1 MPVYPSGGTIAQSVG
16 SPGFGPAPAP
26 VFNASASVRFNP
38 ADTPSFGYIPTVAG
52 NRQTFTLSVWVK
64 RSLLGAQQT
73 IFGVNADAN
82 NHLFFEFQANDTLRI
97 ASNTA
102 SSTVIQLI
110 TTQFFRDPSQWYNI
124 VFVFDLLNS
133 TQADRVRLFVNGV
146 RVTAFSTNT
155 LPANITTITTV
166 NASGIQH
173 YIGRYAAA
181 SSFYFGGYFADM
193 NFVDG
198 LALTPSSFTATDANT
213 GQLVPA
219 QYTGAFGINGFYL
232 PLSSAALAVD
242 LGQNPKTTGQDYPYW
257 KNNTLLVDTT
267 NTNGQQNNSF
277 SDSSQFGIGI
287 TRNGNTTQGT
297 VSPFY
302 LGSGTEQANGY
313 YSGVFDG
320 TGDYLTAPNSTFYS
334 FSADFTV
341 QCWVNPSTV
350 TGVMASYWTPGT
362 ATASS
367 WILST
372 SSSFLVFTYGI
383 GSTNANLT
391 ATTGAIPLN
400 AWSHVAVSRSG
411 STLRLFVNGRIV
423 LSTTLSGAL
432 NNVPS
437 NPLNIG
443 RIQDGS
449 GSFKGYISNLQIV
462 TGTALYTANFTVPT
476 TPLTATVN
484 TSLLTCNSSVFSD
497 SSTNDFAI
505 TPVGQAQPVQNNPF
519 GMTAWSGYFDG
530 TGDYLQTPTNAAL
543 SAGTGAFTI
552 ELFAYF
558 NSVPAGGVGAALVG
572 QMIDLSATNG
582 INIYTSS
589 NALRVAIQT
598 YNTAA
603 VTFTTTFTLT
613 AQVWCHIVLVRDA
626 AGVTSA
632 YLNGQRFGTQTYTGN
647 LNSNFFVLGRLAN
660 NINNYYLNGNL
671 SNVRFVK
678 GSAVYDP
685 TQTTITVPTAPLTA
699 ISGTQLL
706 TCQSSTFIDNS
717 PNAFAITVNGDSYTG
732 TLNNPFGSPVN
743 YTTPPPNGY
752 SMYFNGVNENTYVS
766 VPISITFGL
775 TSNHVIEF
783 DYFCDNLAD
792 NSAGSS
798 ISSQVPFTF
807 GSFTTYLNLG
817 IDVNG
822 QIGGNY
828 RADSISNAFTSAN
841 GVIGAQ
847 QWYRIRWQK
856 IGTAMALFVNN
867 VQVTPTVTI
876 TAGALTFTSVAL
888 GRFFYNAGSGFN
900 GWSVGKMANLTI
912 TQNGV
917 PLLDTF
923 RSPYLRDFSS
933 NNYVITLNGVCSTV
947 PLSPTMPTSAYNAVS
962 MGGSAYFDGTGDYLT
977 LANSAFLQL
986 GSNSFTVEG
995 WFYFS
1000 TFVAVDPLYV
1010 LNSAASYAALRLQR
1024 DTASTI
1030 SVYISNNG
1038 SSWANQITNIG
1049 SFAPSTWNHIA
1060 VTREGTTGLIRVY
1073 QNGTLIGSGTNAS
1086 ALHAGTVNY
1095 INAIQSGG
1103 VPGIGY
1109 SKYISGF
1116 RVLIGRNLYPSS
1128 FTPPVAPPTNILLTN
1143 FLANFTAAGIYDSVG
1158 NNPIETV
1165 GNVQVSTAVKK
1176 FGETSMFFDGS
1187 GDYLV
1192 IPTTNAPCQF
1202 GTADFT
1208 IEAWIYSTSIANQQ
1222 MILSNRIA
1230 ATGTTNF
1237 GLQIYQS
1244 KVRMGN
1250 QNVDYLVGAITLSSN
1265 TWYHV
1270 AVSRISGTF
1279 RLFINGVLDVA
1290 SVSAQTMSSNAITVC
1305 GGDGTYSPTSYPFI
1319 GYIQDLRIS
1328 KVGRY
1333 SGAFTP
1339 PAAAFAYN
1347 QYDIGN
1353 QQWTPTNISVTAGID
1368 KDNLVDSP
1376 SDFGTDTGLG
1386 GQVRGN
1392 YATWNPL
1399 KNSTTLSNG
1408 NLSSVNTSTSQW
1420 LGVSGTFGMTSG
1432 QWYWECTPIVGATA
1446 IVGLAN
1452 SSYNTGG
1459 HPGADANSWGYYSAN
1474 GFKYFNNS
1482 GSSYGTSYT
1491 ANDVIGV
1498 AFDADAGTLTFYKN
1512 GVSQGVAFSG
1522 LTSGP
1527 YFPACGVLN
1536 SQNININAGQRAFSY
1551 TAPAGFKC
1559 LVSTNLPTVNGI
1571 GATSSTRA
1579 DDYFNANIW
1588 TGNGTQIP
1596 VGFDPSL
1603 IWYKATNSV
1612 SGAGWV
1618 DQIRGDNYYMQTY
1631 NTLDSTLISG
1641 LLTTNS
1647 TGFVPGSAFASNTYV
1662 GYSWRGADTLSW
1674 SFDGSLERTATMT
1687 IASPCV
1693 VTLASNGFSPGQA
1706 VRFTT
1711 TGALPTGIVAGTT
1724 YYAGNMV
1731 GSTFNLYDTEA
1742 NAITGGATGRVNT
1755 SGSQSGTQTCEHAAR
1770 ISANPTSGFSVTQYI
1785 GVGGTTTV
1793 PHGLGAAPEMCIIKC
1808 ASTTGNWLVLTTALD
1823 GSVDYAYF
1831 NGQQNLANVSAGFAT
1846 LPTSTVVSLGIDP
1859 DANTNGVTYMLYS
1872 YVSIPGFSKF
1882 GVYTGNGAPDGP
1894 MIYTNFSP
1902 EMLILKRV
1910 TGTPIDSWYMLDAPR
1925 SPYNVVSN
1933 FLGVNS
1939 DQAQGTATF
1948 VDFLSNGFKPRVAS
1962 GYANASGAAYLYI
1975 AVASAPFKYSRAY

>member
-320 TGDYLTAPNSTFYS
+320 TGDYLNIPKSSTLNGPG
-334 FSADFTV
+334 DFTFEA
-341 QCWVNPSTV
+341 WIYPN
-350 TGVMASYWTPGT
+350 
-362 ATASS
+362 ATASGTLCGFGANTATGYCGLN
-367 WILST
+367 WRIT
-372 SSSFLVFTYGI
+372 TTTMQAYW
-383 GSTNANLT
+383 STNG
-391 ATTGAIPLN
+391 ATETLVSGGAIQQN
-400 AWSHVAVSRSG
+400 VWQHVAATRSG
-411 STLRLFVNGRIV
+411 STIRLFLNGRQV
-423 LSTTLSGAL
+423 GTGTVSGAL
-432 NNVPS
+432 YTGSVADGA
-437 NPLNIG
+437 LNSYTIG
-443 RIQDGS
+443 SYFS
-449 GSFKGYISNLQIV
+449 GGVAGVFFKGFISNFRYV
-462 TGTALYTANFTVPT
+462 NGTALYTANFTVPT

-530 TGDYLQTPTNAAL
+530 TGDYLTFPELNIPSST
-543 SAGTGAFTI
+543 SFTI
-552 ELFAYF
+552 EFFVSWNAVPSTLSMFISEDGGSASKYLTYNNNGTLQAQMGGSAATTASCPFSLASNVWYHIAFVRNVNTVTIYVNGVAQTMTQATQSGAFLDVGTINYIGRWGGSPEYAF
-558 NSVPAGGVGAALVG
+558 NG
-572 QMIDLSATNG
+572 QMSNFRAVVGTAV
-582 INIYTSS
+582 YTS
-589 NALRVAIQT
+589 N
-598 YNTAA
+598 
-603 VTFTTTFTLT
+603 FT
-613 AQVWCHIVLVRDA
+613 
-626 AGVTSA
+626 
-632 YLNGQRFGTQTYTGN
+632 
-647 LNSNFFVLGRLAN
+647 
-660 NINNYYLNGNL
+660 
-671 SNVRFVK
+671 
-678 GSAVYDP
+678 P
-685 TQTTITVPTAPLTA
+685 PTAPLTA
-699 ISGTQLL
+699 ITNTQLL

-717 PNAFAITVNGDSYTG
+717 PSARAITVNGNSYTG

-752 SMYFNGVNENTYVS
+752 GLYFNGVNENTYVS
-766 VPISITFGL
+766 VAAPISFTT
-775 TSNHVIEF
+775 TSSETIEF
-783 DYFCDNLAD
+783 DYFCDDLAD
-792 NSAGSS
+792 HSAASSVESQTFFQITSGGTTLYVTGS
-798 ISSQVPFTF
+798 
-807 GSFTTYLNLG
+807 
-817 IDVNG
+817 VNTSG
-822 QIGGNY
+822 AIGVGYRNDTVGNT
-828 RADSISNAFTSAN
+828 IVSAN

-847 QWYRIRWQK
+847 QWYRIKWQK
-856 IGTAMALFVNN
+856 TGTTMNLYVNN
-867 VQVTPTVTI
+867 VAVAAPLTI
-876 TAGALTFTSVAL
+876 TAGALSFSTVVL

-900 GWSVGKMANLTI
+900 SWSVGKMANLTI
-912 TQNGV
+912 TQNGRTI
-917 PLLDTF
+917 LDTF

-933 NNYVITLNGVCSTV
+933 NNYTLTLNGVCSIV

-977 LANSAFLQL
+977 LANSGALQL

-995 WFYFS
+995 WFYFGS
-1000 TFVAVDPLYV
+1000 SSVADPLYTI
-1010 LNSAASYAALRLQR
+1010 NASSGGYAAIRLQR

-1038 SSWANQITNIG
+1038 SSWANSITNIG
-1049 SFAPSTWNHIA
+1049 SFAVSTWNHIA

-1073 QNGTLIGSGTNAS
+1073 QNGALIGSATNAS
-1086 ALHAGTVNY
+1086 ALHLGTTNY
-1095 INAIQSGG
+1095 INAVVSAGSPVAG
-1103 VPGIGY
+1103 FV
-1109 SKYISGF
+1109 KFISGF

-1143 FLANFTAAGIYDSVG
+1143 FLANFTAAGIYDATGQNVL
-1158 NNPIETV
+1158 ETV

-1230 ATGTTNF
+1230 ATGSANFDWQIVSSRLLFGTTSTNLLT
-1237 GLQIYQS
+1237 GT
-1244 KVRMGN
+1244 
-1250 QNVDYLVGAITLSSN
+1250 ITLSSN

-1270 AVSRISGTF
+1270 AVSRVSGTARMF
-1279 RLFINGVLDVA
+1279 VNGVLDV
-1290 SVSAQTMSSNAITVC
+1290 STTTSFNLSNNSITHI
-1305 GGDGTYSPTSYPFI
+1305 GTNATYAPTQYPFI

-1353 QQWTPTNISVTAGID
+1353 QQWTPTNISVTAGVD

-1376 SDFGTDTGLG
+1376 SDYGTDTGLG

-1392 YATWNPL
+1392 YCTWNPL

-1408 NLSSVNTSTSQW
+1408 NLSSFNSSTSQW

-1432 QWYWECTPIVGATA
+1432 QWYWECTPIVADLA
-1446 IVGLAN
+1446 VVGLAN
-1452 SSYNTGG
+1452 SFYNTGG
-1459 HPGADANSWGYYSAN
+1459 HPGADANSWGYFSAN

-1482 GSSYGTSYT
+1482 GSAYGATYT
-1491 ANDVIGV
+1491 ANNVIGV

-1536 SQNININAGQRAFSY
+1536 SQNLNINAGQRAFSY

-1559 LVSTNLPTVNGI
+1559 LVSTNLPTPTI
-1571 GATSSTRA
+1571 GATSSTQA
-1579 DDYFNANIW
+1579 SDYFDVSLWTGADTGTTRSISGLQFAPDLWWSKIRSDVYSHQLYDSVRGGGSVKSLSSNDTAAEGAGNSATYGYLSSFDPTGVTFTRGSAGSGANPDGYAYYDQLSSTYVAWAWRANGTGVANTAGTIPSTVSANTTSGCSVVTW
-1588 TGNGTQIP
+1588 TGNGTNGATIGHGLGVAP
-1596 VGFDPSL
+1596 VFTIIKSRSGINNWYVWHQNLSGNNYGLSL
-1603 IWYKATNSV
+1603 NATDAQAIFLFGNLGTKTSTTLQLV
-1612 SGAGWV
+1612 TGSSGA
-1618 DQIRGDNYYMQTY
+1618 DNV
-1631 NTLDSTLISG
+1631 NLNG
-1641 LLTTNS
+1641 R
-1647 TGFVPGSAFASNTYV
+1647 TYV
-1662 GYSWRGADTLSW
+1662 GYFFAP
-1674 SFDGSLERTATMT
+1674 
-1687 IASPCV
+1687 II
-1693 VTLASNGFSPGQA
+1693 GFSA
-1706 VRFTT
+1706 
-1711 TGALPTGIVAGTT
+1711 
-1724 YYAGNMV
+1724 M
-1731 GSTFNLYDTEA
+1731 GS
-1742 NAITGGATGRVNT
+1742 
-1755 SGSQSGTQTCEHAAR
+1755 
-1770 ISANPTSGFSVTQYI
+1770 
-1785 GVGGTTTV
+1785 
-1793 PHGLGAAPEMCIIKC
+1793 
-1808 ASTTGNWLVLTTALD
+1808 
-1823 GSVDYAYF
+1823 
-1831 NGQQNLANVSAGFAT
+1831 
-1846 LPTSTVVSLGIDP
+1846 
-1859 DANTNGVTYMLYS
+1859 
-1872 YVSIPGFSKF
+1872 
-1882 GVYTGNGAPDGP
+1882 YTGNGSADGP
-1894 MIYTNFSP
+1894 MIYTNFRP
-1902 EMLILKRV
+1902 AYVLVKRTNT
-1910 TGTPIDSWYMLDAPR
+1910 TGNWQLFDSARDT
-1925 SPYNVVSN
+1925 YNVVDLRLQPN
-1933 FLGVNS
+1933 LVNAEAS
-1939 DQAQGTATF
+1939 GTTAALLF
-1948 VDFLSNGFKPRVAS
+1948 ADFLSNGFKIR
-1962 GYANASGAAYLYI
+1962 GTDTDWNASGSTYIYIAFAAY
-1975 AVASAPFKYSRAY
+1975 PFKYSRAY

>member
-1 MPVYPSGGTIAQSVG
+1 M
-16 SPGFGPAPAP
+16 
-26 VFNASASVRFNP
+26 
-38 ADTPSFGYIPTVAG
+38 
-52 NRQTFTLSVWVK
+52 
-64 RSLLGAQQT
+64 

-102 SSTVIQLI
+102 ASTVIQLI

-173 YIGRYAAA
+173 YIGRYAA
-181 SSFYFGGYFADM
+181 SSTFYFGGYIADV
-193 NFVDG
+193 NLVDG

-242 LGQNPKTTGQDYPYW
+242 LGQNPKTTNQDYPYW

-320 TGDYLTAPNSTFYS
+320 NGDFINFTQRTIAGSFTCECWFWRGANVTQYHVLFGGPTTATPSTNTQLTVTNTGAVTMVIGGAGAISVAGTAVAQFQWNHIAYVRSGTSCAVFVNGQRVGTGTSSASLTVDRIGTIGGVTAGSYEARGFISNARITDSAVYNPALTSITVPTAPLTAIDPTQLLTCQSSVFSDNSLNNSVITPNGNARPVQDNPFGMTAWSGYFDGTGDYLTAPNSNASYAFA
-334 FSADFTV
+334 ADFTV
-341 QCWVNPSTV
+341 QCWINPQTV
-350 TGVMASYWTPGT
+350 TYTIAAYWTPGA
-362 ATASS
+362 ATSCS
-367 WILST
+367 WVLST
-372 SSSFLVFTYGI
+372 NASFLVFSYGI
-383 GSTNANLT
+383 GGTNASFT

-400 AWSHVAVSRSG
+400 SWTHVAVSRSG
-411 STLRLFVNGRIV
+411 STLRLFVNGQVV

-437 NPLNIG
+437 NPLNIA
-443 RIQDGS
+443 RLQDGT
-449 GSFKGYISNLQIV
+449 GSFNGYLSNLQIV
-462 TGTALYTANFTVPT
+462 NGTALYTANFTP
-476 TPLTATVN
+476 
-484 TSLLTCNSSVFSD
+484 
-497 SSTNDFAI
+497 
-505 TPVGQAQPVQNNPF
+505 
-519 GMTAWSGYFDG
+519 
-530 TGDYLQTPTNAAL
+530 
-543 SAGTGAFTI
+543 
-552 ELFAYF
+552 
-558 NSVPAGGVGAALVG
+558 
-572 QMIDLSATNG
+572 
-582 INIYTSS
+582 
-589 NALRVAIQT
+589 
-598 YNTAA
+598 
-603 VTFTTTFTLT
+603 
-613 AQVWCHIVLVRDA
+613 
-626 AGVTSA
+626 
-632 YLNGQRFGTQTYTGN
+632 
-647 LNSNFFVLGRLAN
+647 
-660 NINNYYLNGNL
+660 
-671 SNVRFVK
+671 
-678 GSAVYDP
+678 
-685 TQTTITVPTAPLTA
+685 PTAPLTA
-699 ISGTQLL
+699 VTNTRLL

-717 PNAFAITVNGDSYTG
+717 TNAFPITVFGNSS
-732 TLNNPFGSPVN
+732 TLTLINPFNSSVN

-752 SMYFNGVNENTYVS
+752 GLYFNGVNENTYVS

-783 DYFCDNLAD
+783 DYFCDDLAD
-792 NSAGSS
+792 HSS
-798 ISSQVPFTF
+798 TSSTASQQLFTF
-807 GSFTTYLNLG
+807 GSFTTYLNVG

-822 QIGGNY
+822 QIAGNY
-828 RADSISNAFTSAN
+828 RADTINNVFSSAN

-856 IGTAMALFVNN
+856 IGTAMSLFVNN
-867 VQVTPTVTI
+867 VQVTSTVTI

-888 GRFFYNAGSGFN
+888 GRFFYNAGSLFN
-900 GWSVGKMANLTI
+900 GWALGKMANLTI

-917 PLLDTF
+917 TLLDTF

-933 NNYVITLNGVCSTV
+933 NNYTITLNGVCSTV
-947 PLSPTMPTSAYNAVS
+947 PLSPTMPTSAYDAVS

-977 LANSAFLQL
+977 LANSGALQL

-1103 VPGIGY
+1103 SPGIGY

-1143 FLANFTAAGIYDSVG
+1143 FLANFTAAGIYDATGQNVL
-1158 NNPIETV
+1158 ETV

-1202 GTADFT
+1202 STFDFT

-1230 ATGTTNF
+1230 ATGSANFDWQIVSSRLLFGTTSTNLLT
-1237 GLQIYQS
+1237 GT
-1244 KVRMGN
+1244 
-1250 QNVDYLVGAITLSSN
+1250 ITLSSN

-1270 AVSRISGTF
+1270 AVSRVSGTARMF
-1279 RLFINGVLDVA
+1279 VNGVLDV
-1290 SVSAQTMSSNAITVC
+1290 STTTSFNLSNNSITHI
-1305 GGDGTYSPTSYPFI
+1305 GTNATYAPTQYPFI

-1353 QQWTPTNISVTAGID
+1353 QQWTPTNISVTAGVGQ
-1368 KDNLVDSP
+1368 DNLVDSP
-1376 SDFGTDTGLG
+1376 SDYGTDTGLG

-1392 YATWNPL
+1392 YATLSPL
-1399 KNSTTLSNG
+1399 SGDTNAVLSNG
-1408 NLSSVNTSTSQW
+1408 NLTVTGGTASGNSRY
-1420 LGVSGTFGMTSG
+1420 GTFGVSSG
-1432 QWYWECTPIVGATA
+1432 KWYWDYTMTIIGVNGQMAGVTTDITQTTGLTGVKGYYFNGNKYDGATPSA
-1446 IVGLAN
+1446 
-1452 SSYNTGG
+1452 Y
-1459 HPGADANSWGYYSAN
+1459 GAT
-1474 GFKYFNNS
+1474 F
-1482 GSSYGTSYT
+1482 TT
-1491 ANDVIGV
+1491 NDVIGV
-1498 AFDADAGTLTFYKN
+1498 ALDMDAGTITFYKN

-1522 LTSGP
+1522 LTGT
-1527 YFPACGVLN
+1527 YFPLARISAGIQGDFN
-1536 SQNININAGQRAFSY
+1536 FGQRAFQSWNGSAY
-1551 TAPAGFKC
+1551 VANTAPAGFKC

-1571 GATSSTRA
+1571 GATSSTQA
-1579 DDYFNANIW
+1579 SDYFNPILYTGTGASLGVTGVGFQPDLVWVKGRSGATDHGWYDAVRGVQKQLESNTTDAETTQTTGLTAFGSDGFTVGSLAQLNTSAATYVAWNWKANGAGVANTDGTTPSTVSANTTNGCSIVTY
-1588 TGNGTQIP
+1588 TGTGANATVGHGLGVAPSFITVKQRNGTWSWMTYHVSLPTNAYVLLNDTAAQATSRP
-1596 VGFDPSL
+1596 DVYNGAPSSTV
-1603 IWYKATNSV
+1603 INIGNNATING
-1612 SGAGWV
+1612 SG
-1618 DQIRGDNYYMQTY
+1618 
-1631 NTLDSTLISG
+1631 S
-1641 LLTTNS
+1641 
-1647 TGFVPGSAFASNTYV
+1647 TYV
-1662 GYSWRGADTLSW
+1662 AYCFA
-1674 SFDGSLERTATMT
+1674 
-1687 IASPCV
+1687 PV
-1693 VTLASNGFSPGQA
+1693 
-1706 VRFTT
+1706 
-1711 TGALPTGIVAGTT
+1711 
-1724 YYAGNMV
+1724 
-1731 GSTFNLYDTEA
+1731 
-1742 NAITGGATGRVNT
+1742 
-1755 SGSQSGTQTCEHAAR
+1755 
-1770 ISANPTSGFSVTQYI
+1770 SGFS
-1785 GVGGTTTV
+1785 
-1793 PHGLGAAPEMCIIKC
+1793 AM
-1808 ASTTGNWLVLTTALD
+1808 
-1823 GSVDYAYF
+1823 GS
-1831 NGQQNLANVSAGFAT
+1831 
-1846 LPTSTVVSLGIDP
+1846 
-1859 DANTNGVTYMLYS
+1859 
-1872 YVSIPGFSKF
+1872 
-1882 GVYTGNGAPDGP
+1882 YTGNGSADGP
-1894 MIYTNFSP
+1894 MIYTNFRPAYVLVKCSTTARNW
-1902 EMLILKRV
+1902 EHF
-1910 TGTPIDSWYMLDAPR
+1910 DSARDT
-1925 SPYNVVSN
+1925 YNVVDLRLQPNLANAEAS
-1933 FLGVNS
+1933 
-1939 DQAQGTATF
+1939 GTTAALLF
-1948 VDFLSNGFKPRVAS
+1948 ADFLSNGFKIRGTEVDWNQS
-1962 GYANASGAAYLYI
+1962 GSTYVYI
-1975 AVASAPFKYSRAY
+1975 AFAAFPFKYSRAF